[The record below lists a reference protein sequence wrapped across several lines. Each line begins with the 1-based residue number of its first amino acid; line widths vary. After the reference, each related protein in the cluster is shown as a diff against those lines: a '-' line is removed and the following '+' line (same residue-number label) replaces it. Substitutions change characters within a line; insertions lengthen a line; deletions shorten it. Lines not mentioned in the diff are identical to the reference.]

1 MNKILLTGHKG
12 FLGSYLFKF
21 LKKNKKNKIIGAD
34 INLYSNKRKYE
45 ENFINIKSKNLKN
58 LDTIIHLAGIS
69 TNYDPRENIYKQL
82 SYKSNLYDTLLL
94 AKKAKKAGIKKFI
107 FASSTS
113 VYGDKKNSIV
123 NEKSSLA
130 PTTSYGKSKALIEK
144 KLKKMANGNFQ
155 VIILRMVTLFGESK
169 RMRFDLLV
177 NNLVCSYLTKKKIIL
192 LSDGKKIRPQ
202 IHLKDVV
209 KVYEYFIENE
219 IKQNCLILN
228 VGREELNLKVAQ
240 IAKKISNALKCK
252 IEYGKADIDKRSY
265 KVSFERLG
273 KFISFKK
280 NINTIEMT
288 SKKIAKLYRAKKQN
302 YFKNKNFY
310 NLSSVKF
317 LIKNK
322 EIKKLI

>member
-1 MNKILLTGHKG
+1 KILLTGHKG

-169 RMRFDLLV
+169 R
-177 NNLVCSYLTKKKIIL
+177 
-192 LSDGKKIRPQ
+192 
-202 IHLKDVV
+202 
-209 KVYEYFIENE
+209 
-219 IKQNCLILN
+219 
-228 VGREELNLKVAQ
+228 
-240 IAKKISNALKCK
+240 
-252 IEYGKADIDKRSY
+252 
-265 KVSFERLG
+265 
-273 KFISFKK
+273 
-280 NINTIEMT
+280 
-288 SKKIAKLYRAKKQN
+288 
-302 YFKNKNFY
+302 
-310 NLSSVKF
+310 
-317 LIKNK
+317 
-322 EIKKLI
+322 